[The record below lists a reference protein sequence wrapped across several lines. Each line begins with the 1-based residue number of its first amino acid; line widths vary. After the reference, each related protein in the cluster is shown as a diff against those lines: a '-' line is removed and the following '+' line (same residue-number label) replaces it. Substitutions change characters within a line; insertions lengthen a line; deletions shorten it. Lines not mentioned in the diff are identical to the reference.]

1 MERNRLQGEIAQT
14 SKRLSS
20 RRTFIYSYAQRKYYE
35 LKYSGITEDIF
46 SRIREKSDKLVGS
59 FLPDSV
65 KKFSAVYEN
74 LLSENTENWSNAVHS
89 CRRILQDL
97 ADKIFPPQKDERIK
111 QVGKKEIRIQLGA
124 ENYVNRIICFVED
137 NSKSSRFEEIV
148 GSHLKYLGERLDS
161 IFSAAQ
167 KGSHKTIMS
176 REEADR
182 YVVFTYMI
190 VGDVLSLW
198 QADQEQ

>member
-1 MERNRLQGEIAQT
+1 
-14 SKRLSS
+14 
-20 RRTFIYSYAQRKYYE
+20 
-35 LKYSGITEDIF
+35 
-46 SRIREKSDKLVGS
+46 
-59 FLPDSV
+59 
-65 KKFSAVYEN
+65 VYEN
-74 LLSENTENWSNAVHS
+74 LLSENTEDWSNAVHS

-97 ADKIFPPQKDERIK
+97 ADKIFPPQEEDRVKQKGRKKIRIK
-111 QVGKKEIRIQLGA
+111 LGV

-137 NSKSSRFEEIV
+137 NSASSGFKEIV
-148 GSHLKYLGERLDS
+148 GSHLQYLGERLDS
-161 IFSAAQ
+161 IFCATQ

-198 QADQEQ
+198 QANQGE